1 MSLKKDFTLGIFY
14 TSVAKYSGLII
25 QVVITA
31 ILARLLTPADFGVVA
46 IATVLIQ
53 FFNTISEAGIG
64 PAIIQKKEL
73 TSGEIDAIFTFTV
86 LLGLLLSLIFYLCS
100 GLIAQYYDN
109 DALVM
114 VCRLLSVLILFSS
127 IDIVTNSLLLKQKK
141 FKAIAIR
148 TVAVQLVVGALSI
161 YFAYEGWGM
170 YALVFSAIASK
181 VVIFIVNYCYN
192 PLKINFQFGCLAKI
206 RSYSFYQFCFN
217 IVNYFSRNA
226 DKLIVG
232 KFIGMSQLGYYEK
245 SYRLM
250 MLPLSNITYVFTP
263 VMHPIFSELQNER
276 ERMFANYLKLIKILG
291 ILSFP
296 VTVFLFF
303 NARELVLIFFG
314 NQWEASVL
322 PFKILSLTAA
332 LQIIHATSG
341 GIFQAIDDTKG
352 LFIVSFITACLMVGG
367 FIISAACFHT
377 IEAVAYS
384 FLITCTLS
392 SLILFQLLFH
402 RFGYGLVLFF
412 SILKPS
418 ILLGLVEFA
427 VLACMVFFLP
437 SFGLIADFVIK
448 TIAIGLMTMIYVAT
462 TKTINIK
469 EFLKIF
475 RK

>member
-1 MSLKKDFTLGIFY
+1 MSLKKDFTLGVFY
-14 TSVAKYSGLII
+14 TSVSKYSGLII

-31 ILARLLTPADFGVVA
+31 VLARLLTPADFGVVA

-86 LLGLLLSLIFYLCS
+86 LLGLLLSVVFYFCA
-100 GLIAQYYDN
+100 GFIAEYYDN

-114 VCRLLSVLILFSS
+114 VCRVLSVLILFSS

-148 TVAVQLVVGALSI
+148 TVAVQLVVGVLSI

-263 VMHPIFSELQNER
+263 VLHPIFSELQNER
-276 ERMFANYLKLIKILG
+276 ERMFFNYIKLIKILG
-291 ILSFP
+291 LLAFP
-296 VTVFLFF
+296 VTAFLFF
-303 NARELVLIFFG
+303 NARELVLLFFG
-314 NQWEASVL
+314 NQWEASIL

-332 LQIIHATSG
+332 LQIIHATAG
-341 GIFQAIDDTKG
+341 GVFQAIDDTKN
-352 LFIVSFITACLMVGG
+352 LFTMTFLTASMIVCG
-367 FIISAACFHT
+367 FLIAALCFHS
-377 IEAVAYS
+377 IDAIAYS
-384 FLITCTLS
+384 YLVTSTMT
-392 SLILFQLLFH
+392 SLIVFHVLFH
-402 RFGYGLVLFF
+402 RFGHGLGLFF
-412 SILKPS
+412 AVLKSS

-427 VLACMVFFLP
+427 VLACMDCFLP

-448 TIAIGLMTMIYVAT
+448 TIAIGLMTMIYVAN

-469 EFLKIF
+469 EFIKTFI
-475 RK
+475 K